1 MAARRAFLVAVHG
14 GDACPLL
21 LTDDSLRH
29 AFTPSRTS
37 YHPPLSGGH
46 KGPPNPSRPLPPLRE
61 PLHLAVFS
69 FCFSLA

>member
-37 YHPPLSGGH
+37 YHPHSRAAIKALPTPLVL
-46 KGPPNPSRPLPPLRE
+46 SRPYASPVTWP
-61 PLHLAVFS
+61 
-69 FCFSLA
+69 FSLFASP